1 MPEMMP
7 LVQANDGRPAAVAA
21 TSAASQKDSGSSGLF
36 YDALAALLGVANGD
50 AASSAPA
57 LPALSQGE
65 VPAPRQDASPDGNV
79 LPPYAASAPVPV
91 NPGVQ
96 NGMNVS
102 ADDNPGSTPD
112 AAHIATMAMTAGSLS
127 IGASPAGEN
136 PRALSDLSQ
145 AMLPV
150 LASESAMSSAN
161 FTSVLDDQPLAGV
174 TQASLASQPAIP
186 AGSQVNS
193 QSPAGHAAAA
203 MTLPLGAEGWGQEL
217 GDRVQWL
224 VNQSVQAAELRINP
238 PHLGPV
244 EIRITVDQDQA
255 SVSFTAQ
262 HSVTRDAIE
271 ATIPR
276 LRDMLGDSG
285 LNLANVNVSSQ
296 SQSFADQRGQ
306 QTVPQQYA
314 EYMGGAGPLADD
326 ESSADVRGVL
336 ITGLV
341 DYYA

>member
-7 LVQANDGRPAAVAA
+7 LVQANDGRPAAVA
-21 TSAASQKDSGSSGLF
+21 TTSQKDSGYSGLF

-57 LPALSQGE
+57 LPVLSQGE
-65 VPAPRQDASPDGNV
+65 APAPRQEASPDGNV
-79 LPPYAASAPVPV
+79 LPPYAASVPVPV

-102 ADDNPGSTPD
+102 ADDNPGVTPD
-112 AAHIATMAMTAGSLS
+112 AAHMATMAMTAGSPS
-127 IGASPAGEN
+127 ITSSPAGEN

-145 AMLPV
+145 PMLPV

-161 FTSVLDDQPLAGV
+161 FASVLDDTPAGV
-174 TQASLASQPAIP
+174 TQVSLVSQPAIP

-193 QSPAGHAAAA
+193 QSPAGHATAA

-224 VNQSVQAAELRINP
+224 VNQSVQTAELRINP

-244 EIRITVDQDQA
+244 EIRIAIDQDQA
-255 SVSFTAQ
+255 SVSFTTQ

-271 ATIPR
+271 AAIPR

-285 LNLANVNVSSQ
+285 LNLASINVSSQ

-314 EYMGGAGPLADD
+314 EYMGGAGPLAAD
-326 ESSADVRGVL
+326 ESSAGGRGVSAA
-336 ITGLV
+336 GLV